1 MAPHF
6 SCQNGLMHSD
16 ATGFL
21 IICSALVLF
30 MTPGL
35 AFFYGGL
42 VRASSVVS
50 MMMMSFG
57 SIALIAVMWVVFG
70 YAMSFGNA
78 DHGNYVGWDGVFG
91 IDLNQLFL
99 GGVLEDAVSANNG
112 FNLVFAGFQG
122 TFAIITVALISGA
135 IADRAK
141 FGSWMIFAGVWA
153 TLVYFPVASWIFN
166 FQTDEAG
173 NTINGGWLVYR
184 VGVLDF
190 AGGTAVEIAS
200 GASALAL
207 ALVVGKRFGF
217 SKGMHAPHNV
227 PLVLIG
233 VGILWFGWFGFNA
246 GSALAANG
254 AASLSFMN
262 TFSAPIAGMLSW
274 SLYEKLKHG
283 KATSVGAGSG
293 AVSALVAIT
302 PACGYLTPVWS
313 LLLGA
318 IAGFICAMAIELK
331 YALGFDD
338 SLDVVGVHLVGG
350 LLGTL
355 YLGIFANGSGLIYSG
370 TLDQLGKQAIGAAT
384 VLAYAFCMSYAIG
397 WVIQKTIGLR
407 VTSTDEIAGVDLVQH
422 GESAYSTHDPRWS
435 WRLRGND

>member
-1 MAPHF
+1 
-6 SCQNGLMHSD
+6 
-16 ATGFL
+16 
-21 IICSALVLF
+21 
-30 MTPGL
+30 
-35 AFFYGGL
+35 
-42 VRASSVVS
+42 
-50 MMMMSFG
+50 MSFG
-57 SIALIAVMWVVFG
+57 SIALVGVMWVIFG

-91 IDLNQLFL
+91 LDLNQLFL
-99 GGVLEDAVSANNG
+99 GGVLNDALVDNNG
-112 FNLVFAGFQG
+112 LNLVFAGFQG

-141 FGSWMIFAGVWA
+141 FGAWMVFAGVWA

-166 FQTDEAG
+166 FQTNEDG
-173 NTINGGWLVYR
+173 QMFNGGWLVYR

-217 SKGMHAPHNV
+217 AKGAYAPHNV

-254 AASLSFMN
+254 TATLAFVNTLAS
-262 TFSAPIAGMLSW
+262 PVAGMLTW

-293 AVSALVAIT
+293 AVAALVAIT
-302 PACGYLTPVWS
+302 PSCGYLTPVWS
-313 LLLGA
+313 LVLGA
-318 IAGFICAMAIELK
+318 IAGVVCAMAIELK
-331 YALGFDD
+331 FILGFDD

-350 LLGTL
+350 LVGTL
-355 YLGIFANGSGLIYSG
+355 YLGFFANGTGMIYTG
-370 TLDQLGKQAIGAAT
+370 TFDQLGKQAIGAFV
-384 VLAYAFCMSYAIG
+384 VLAYAFCVSYAIG
-397 WVIQKTIGLR
+397 WTIQKTIGLR
-407 VTSTDEIAGVDLVQH
+407 ITSTDEIAGVDLVVH
-422 GESAYSTHDPRWS
+422 GESGYSGHDPRWS
-435 WRLRGND
+435 WRLSKTE